1 MPQPM
6 EAMLAGWPMMYP
18 EISGAVEQDDDGPDA
33 AASMRSKV
41 IAPLL
46 DSGDIARTLEGS
58 REAYK
63 LWKVSHSG
71 ENGDLGTLLAQQDGL
86 DDVLATMFNDHRAA
100 LGDAAVKASLESLRL
115 RKIVRRSTIPHR
127 KTWPEESWRQIAH
140 LMTSSELCVAGIVEY
155 LVTGVGKKEN
165 VEFLARRGFQYAL
178 DAYWDAGYYGQNTTK
193 LEDIP
198 K

>member
-1 MPQPM
+1 MPQPLDDV
-6 EAMLAGWPMMYP
+6 LAKWTVMYP
-18 EISGAVEQDDDGPDA
+18 EITGAIEPDDDGPGQA
-33 AASMRSKV
+33 ARIREAV
-41 IAPLL
+41 VAPLL
-46 DSGDIARTLEGS
+46 DSGDIAQTFEES

-127 KTWPEESWRQIAH
+127 ETWPEESWHQIAH

-165 VEFLARRGFQYAL
+165 VEFLARRGFQNAL
-178 DAYWDAGYYGQNTTK
+178 DAYWDAGYYGQNSTK

>member
-1 MPQPM
+1 MPTAPVRPP
-6 EAMLAGWPMMYP
+6 G
-18 EISGAVEQDDDGPDA
+18 SGRA
-33 AASMRSKV
+33 V

-46 DSGDIARTLEGS
+46 DSGDIAQTFEES

-100 LGDAAVKASLESLRL
+100 LGDATVKASLESVRL
-115 RKIVRRSTIPHR
+115 RRIVRRSVIPYR
-127 KTWPEESWRQIAH
+127 ETWPQESWEKIAH
-140 LMTSSELCVAGIVEY
+140 LMSSSELCVAGIVEY
-155 LVTGVGKKEN
+155 LTTGRGSRNN
-165 VEFLARRGFQYAL
+165 VETLARWGFQYAL
-178 DAYWDAGYYGQNTTK
+178 DAYWDAGFYGQNSTN

-198 K
+198 E